1 MKAPLICWRCALL
14 GLLLPSFW
22 AWLYPPAREGLA
34 LLVLFT
40 AAGLVLAL
48 GVPRLRDTW
57 IAYRIRREGRRIR
70 SGGAS

>member
-1 MKAPLICWRCALL
+1 MKAPLICWRCGLGCLLIPALY
-14 GLLLPSFW
+14 
-22 AWLYPPAREGLA
+22 AWLYPPARESLA

-40 AAGLVLAL
+40 AGGLVLAL